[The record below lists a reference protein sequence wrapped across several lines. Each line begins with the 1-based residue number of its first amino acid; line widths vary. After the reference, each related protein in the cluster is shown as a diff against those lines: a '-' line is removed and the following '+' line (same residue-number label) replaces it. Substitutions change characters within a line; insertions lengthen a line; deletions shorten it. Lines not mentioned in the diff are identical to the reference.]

1 MRLARY
7 RESFPDA
14 GWARPF
20 EVQNRIQRLF
30 SDLLAPQ
37 QAEGLGWTPAIDV
50 LETEAELVIRADL
63 PGLKKED
70 VVLEVS
76 EGMLVLKGEKR
87 EEKEEARAE
96 YRLIERSWG
105 AFERSFTLPSA
116 VEADRIT
123 AEFRNG
129 VLEVHLP
136 KTAKAVGRKVEITAK

>member
-50 LETEAELVIRADL
+50 LETEAELSSLLTLGCDQVQGYSIAYPMPKAQTRDWL
-63 PGLKKED
+63 
-70 VVLEVS
+70 VS
-76 EGMLVLKGEKR
+76 
-87 EEKEEARAE
+87 
-96 YRLIERSWG
+96 RS
-105 AFERSFTLPSA
+105 P
-116 VEADRIT
+116 
-123 AEFRNG
+123 
-129 VLEVHLP
+129 
-136 KTAKAVGRKVEITAK
+136 GRKRRPAEMAG